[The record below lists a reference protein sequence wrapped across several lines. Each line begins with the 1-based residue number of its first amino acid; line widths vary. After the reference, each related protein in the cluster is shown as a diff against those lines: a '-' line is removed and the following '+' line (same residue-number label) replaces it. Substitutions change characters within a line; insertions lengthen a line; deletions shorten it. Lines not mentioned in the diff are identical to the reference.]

1 MCFNQGL
8 NLDIWNPRRFGRN
21 FFVMII
27 VKTRKELEEKRNILK
42 KEHLFH
48 GFVPT
53 MGALHE
59 GHLSLIRCSLSNDP
73 VTVVSIFVNPT
84 QFNDPEDL
92 KKYPRNPEADMG
104 LLEKVLRTGDLVF
117 LPEEN
122 EVYPEPDS
130 RVFDFG
136 ILDKVMEG
144 KYRPGHFNGVAQV
157 VSRLFNMVQPRNAY
171 FGLKDFQQLIVI
183 KEMVR
188 MLKLP
193 VNIVPCP
200 IIREPDGLAM
210 SSRNLR
216 LGEKEREEAPL
227 IFKTL
232 KEAVSQ
238 KNKLPVNKVKE
249 WVISRIE
256 DNSSLKVEYFEIV
269 HAETLQPVLSWDEP
283 GDKQGCIAV
292 WDGKVRLID
301 NISFSREKD

>member
-53 MGALHE
+53 MGALHK

-104 LLEKVLRTGDLVF
+104 LLGKVLRTGDLVF

-256 DNSSLKVEYFEIV
+256 NNSSLKVEYFEIV
-269 HAETLQPVLSWDEP
+269 HADTLQPVLSWDES